1 MAAMWKLSGG
11 NQQRVVIA
19 REVSSEPSIVLA
31 AHPTRG
37 LDVGA
42 TEYVLRS
49 MLELRAKGAAVVYI
63 SAELEEILA
72 ISDRIAVMFEGEIL
86 DIVPGPKADI
96 EHIGLLMAGSKRG
109 SFDAATVHRQTS
121 FPTTFGSRT
130 SFQAQP
136 H

>member
-1 MAAMWKLSGG
+1 MRKLSGG

-19 REVSSEPSIVLA
+19 REISSGPSVVLA

-49 MLELRAKGAAVVYI
+49 MLELRAQGAAVLYI
-63 SAELEEILA
+63 SGELEEILA
-72 ISDRIAVMFEGEIL
+72 ISDRIAVMFEGEIR
-86 DIVPGPKADI
+86 DIVAGRDADV
-96 EHIGLLMAGSKRG
+96 ERIGLLMAGSSRG
-109 SFDAATVHRQTS
+109 RLE
-121 FPTTFGSRT
+121 
-130 SFQAQP
+130 AQL